1 MGIWGSRG
9 GKMRHH
15 WEVQHQ
21 RDALIG
27 ETVTEHHVWAA
38 ALGYCG
44 WRAVDTYLGCSFG
57 EAYF

>member
-15 WEVQHQ
+15 WELQQQ

-27 ETVTEHHVWAA
+27 ERVTEHRVWAA
-38 ALGYCG
+38 ALGYCCR
-44 WRAVDTYLGCSFG
+44 RAVDTYLGCSV
-57 EAYF
+57 